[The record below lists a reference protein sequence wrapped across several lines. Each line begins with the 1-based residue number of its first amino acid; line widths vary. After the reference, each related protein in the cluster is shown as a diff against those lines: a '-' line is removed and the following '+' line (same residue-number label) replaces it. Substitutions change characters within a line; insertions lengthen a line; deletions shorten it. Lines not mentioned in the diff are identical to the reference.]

1 MTEAP
6 ADAPPSDQPLAGVL
20 AALHEARAEAADR
33 ASLLR
38 VMLDTMRHGIALFG
52 PDQRLVLANAMAAGL
67 TGLRP
72 GELRPGL
79 TPGEI
84 ALIQLERGT
93 FGSGPAAAEEAA
105 RLGRLD
111 RTQPHRIRRV
121 MPDGRVIDSVSDAT
135 PDGGCVITWTDVTAT
150 VRAEEAAELRAATL
164 QAMIENMRHGVALFG
179 ADRRLMAANRLLQDL
194 AGFPEGAL
202 CRGRRLDDLMNE
214 QFGGDPAPE
223 RPRVM
228 PALDADLSRPL
239 RHIRPTPDG
248 RLLEVTSDP
257 MPDGGFVVGI
267 ADVTA
272 LARAE
277 TEARQ
282 RAQVQ
287 AVMLDTIRHGIAL
300 YDPHHRLIAVN
311 RLSGMING
319 TADWHFGRGTPYAEV
334 VRHQADVGGLG
345 PDPAAEIARLLTL
358 DRSRPHHYH
367 RRTRDGRLIEI
378 HSDPTPD
385 GGFAVTFSDITT
397 LAAAEAAAESRAAT
411 LQAALDAMR
420 HGILLF
426 GPDRQLLA
434 SNALVGEVAC
444 LDVEELRPGILVD
457 DIVRHQHARG
467 MYGSGPE
474 ADAMLRRLIEADR
487 SRHWQR
493 SRLMPDGREVEVV
506 ASPTPDGGF
515 VVTFTDVTAR
525 ARAEAEARHRA
536 NTLRVTLDST
546 RHAIA
551 MYGPDRRLVVANRLA
566 GPAYNLL
573 ELEERTGA
581 LFDDLVREQQARG
594 MFGPEPEAGR
604 IAAHVLSLDRSK
616 PISYQRRTTSG
627 LMLEI
632 ASDPTPDGGFVITN
646 TDVTALEAAKAE
658 ASTRAGVLQVMLDN
672 IGHGI
677 RYFGPDQR
685 LIARNELVDDLTGT
699 AGLGMGLGVT
709 FTELLER
716 QAAEGCFGDAT
727 ETARMLRLGRT
738 LGQGAPVRYVRRTA
752 HGRILEVSSVPAP
765 GGGFIIAHTDATE
778 LLQAQ
783 AAAADRAVLLQ
794 VMLDS
799 MRHGI
804 ALFDRDRRLVAAN
817 ALAAEF
823 NGLDADAFRP
833 GRPLADLLKDAVAL
847 GARTPEDAEASQQG
861 DYKQPWR
868 RVRQM
873 PGGRV
878 IEICMDPTPDGG
890 FVSTYTDVTAVTL
903 AEATASERAGVL
915 QVMLDNIRH
924 GICYYGPDGRVI
936 AANALASEFG
946 GHLPGTLRPGRSL
959 DELIADQLALGAVG
973 GDAAATAEMAR
984 TLDRSRPARYV
995 RPAGNGRILEVTS
1008 DPTPDGGFVVT
1019 SSDITALADAE
1030 LAARHRAEILQAM
1043 LDNSRQGI
1051 VLFDA
1056 LGRVVAANGMAADLN
1071 GLPAEAL
1078 QPGRPVQE
1086 LIEEQAA
1093 LGYLDAEQRAD
1104 ALALVP
1110 REGAWPVPAV
1120 RQRQLSR
1127 GRIIEITTDCVGEAG
1142 YIRSYRDI
1150 SDEQRARA
1158 ELERARD
1165 AAEAANMAKSR
1176 FLATMSH
1183 ELRTPLNAVIGFS
1196 EAFMVDRDPGRRQE
1210 YVQSIHE
1217 AGRHLLSLIDD
1228 ILDVTRSETTGFA
1241 ITESPVDMVAL
1252 AEGAVRVM
1260 QATAA
1265 TARVSVQAALP
1276 ARLPLVRADELR
1288 LRQVLLNLL
1297 SNAVKFTPAGGSV
1310 SIGAEVE
1317 PAGDM
1322 VVRITDTGIGMRP
1335 EDIPR
1340 MFEAFTQLDFSL
1352 SRRFPGSGLGLY
1364 LSRALAEAQGA
1375 SLTLESA
1382 PGAGTTAV
1390 LRFPQPRLLAEL
1402 VA

>member
-6 ADAPPSDQPLAGVL
+6 ADAPPSDQPLTAAL

-33 ASLLR
+33 ASLLQ

-52 PDQRLVLANAMAAGL
+52 PDQRLVMANAMAAGL
-67 TGLRP
+67 AGLHP

-84 ALIQLERGT
+84 ALIQRERGA

-111 RTQPHRIRRV
+111 RTRPHRIRRI

-150 VRAEEAAELRAATL
+150 VRAEEAAERRAATL

-202 CRGRRLDDLMNE
+202 RQGRRLDDLVDE
-214 QFGGDPAPE
+214 QFAGDPAPE
-223 RPRVM
+223 RAHATL
-228 PALDADLSRPL
+228 ALEADLSRPL
-239 RHIRPTPDG
+239 RHIRPAPDG

-257 MPDGGFVVGI
+257 MPDGGFVIGI
-267 ADVTA
+267 TDITA

-277 TEARQ
+277 AEARQ

-300 YDPHHRLIAVN
+300 YGPDHRMIAVN
-311 RLSGMING
+311 RLSGTING
-319 TADWHFGRGTPYAEV
+319 MPGRQFGLGTPYEEV
-334 VRHQADVGGLG
+334 VRYQADTGGLG
-345 PDPAAEIARLLTL
+345 PDPAAEVARLLAL
-358 DRSRPHHYH
+358 DRRQPHHYH
-367 RRTRDGRLIEI
+367 RRTGDGRLIEV

-385 GGFAVTFSDITT
+385 GGFAITFSDITVQ
-397 LAAAEAAAESRAAT
+397 AAAEAAAASRAT
-411 LQAALDAMR
+411 MLQAALDAMR

-426 GPDRQLLA
+426 GPDRRLLA

-444 LDVEELRPGILVD
+444 LDAEELRPGMLVD
-457 DIVRHQHARG
+457 DILRHQHARG

-474 ADAMLRRLIEADR
+474 ADATLRRLIEADR
-487 SRHWQR
+487 SKPWQR
-493 SRLMPDGREVEVV
+493 CRQMPDGREVEVV

-525 ARAEAEARHRA
+525 ARAETEARHRA

-566 GPAYNLL
+566 GPAYSLP
-573 ELEERTGA
+573 ELEDRTGA

-604 IAAHVLSLDRSK
+604 VAADMLSLDRSK
-616 PISYQRRTTSG
+616 PLSYQRRTASG
-627 LMLEI
+627 LVLEI
-632 ASDPTPDGGFVITN
+632 GSDPTPDGGFVITI

-658 ASTRAGVLQVMLDN
+658 ASTRADVLQVMLDN

-699 AGLGMGLGVT
+699 TRLGLGLGVSYA
-709 FTELLER
+709 ELLER
-716 QAAEGCFGDAT
+716 QAAEGCFGNAE

-738 LGQGAPVRYVRRTA
+738 LNQGVPVRYVRRTP
-752 HGRILEVSSVPAP
+752 HGRILEISSVPAP
-765 GGGFIIAHTDATE
+765 DGGFIIAHTDATE

-783 AAAADRAVLLQ
+783 TAAADRAVLLQ

-823 NGLDADAFRP
+823 NGLDADAFRV
-833 GRPLADLLKDAVAL
+833 GRPLAELLKDAVAL
-847 GARTPEDAEASQQG
+847 GVRTPEDAEASVQD
-861 DYKQPWR
+861 DYKLPR
-868 RVRQM
+868 RRTRQM

-878 IEICMDPTPDGG
+878 IEICIDPTPDGG
-890 FVSTYTDVTAVTL
+890 FVSTYTDVTALTL
-903 AEATASERAGVL
+903 AEAAATERAGVL

-946 GHLPGTLRPGRSL
+946 GHPPGTLRPGRSL
-959 DELIADQLALGAVG
+959 DELIVDQLAAGALG
-973 GDAAATAEMAR
+973 GDAAATAAMAR
-984 TLDRSRPARYV
+984 SLDRSRPARYV
-995 RPAGNGRILEVTS
+995 RPAANGRILEVTS

-1030 LAARHRAEILQAM
+1030 QAARHRAAILQAM

-1051 VLFDA
+1051 ILFDA
-1056 LGRVVAANGMAADLN
+1056 EGRVVAANGMAADLN
-1071 GLPAEAL
+1071 GLPAETL
-1078 QPGRPVQE
+1078 QPGQSVQA
-1086 LIEEQAA
+1086 LIEHQTT
-1093 LGYLDAEQRAD
+1093 LGYFDAEQRAD

-1110 REGAWPVPAV
+1110 QDRPWPVPAV
-1120 RQRQLSR
+1120 RQRKFSR
-1127 GRIIEITTDCVGEAG
+1127 GRTIEVTTDRVGEAG

-1196 EAFMVDRDPGRRQE
+1196 EAFMVDSDPGRRQD
-1210 YVQSIHE
+1210 YVRSIHE

-1241 ITESPVDMVAL
+1241 ITESPVDMVVL

-1265 TARVSVQAALP
+1265 TAQVAVRAALP
-1276 ARLPLVRADELR
+1276 VRLPLVRADELR

-1317 PAGDM
+1317 PAGGM

-1340 MFEAFTQLDFSL
+1340 MFEAFTQLDSSL

-1390 LRFPQPRLLAEL
+1390 LRFPQSRLLAEL
-1402 VA
+1402 AA